1 MSDPNTTTA
10 KRRSAHSTTTTNNF
24 SPVTHCDFTTAANPT
39 SDSST
44 TRRPP
49 SHKPAN
55 STSTPTPPPPELD
68 YRQESRS
75 TSNTPVSTPLA
86 SQELWPPSPSHSL
99 TQPRKEKEKDLYF
112 SWHKRPGAP
121 NRNSNPV
128 FGSDWN
134 FAPDSEEALFED
146 GENSLTPLFPDDDP
160 PPASAAGTMSSA
172 FPLDISLP
180 PRLNS
185 QSPRNHTSNLT
196 FALQEAGASAQP
208 AQDGINDDLRQTTVD
223 PGRLGVGARNDSI
236 TNMFGGSSYYGGSG
250 ARPISVKD
258 RQRRESNTGGSFMG
272 GMSWGG
278 MSVGSF
284 IRDE

>member
-1 MSDPNTTTA
+1 MPDPNKTTA
-10 KRRSAHSTTTTNNF
+10 KQQQDRMPTQSRG
-24 SPVTHCDFTTAANPT
+24 PNPL
-39 SDSST
+39 
-44 TRRPP
+44 
-49 SHKPAN
+49 SHGH
-55 STSTPTPPPPELD
+55 STPTPPPPELD

-75 TSNTPVSTPLA
+75 TSNTPVSTPLTDN
-86 SQELWPPSPSHSL
+86 EPWPPSSI
-99 TQPRKEKEKDLYF
+99 TQSRKERDKDLYF
-112 SWHKRPGAP
+112 SWHKKPTVPANP
-121 NRNSNPV
+121 NRRSNPL
-128 FGSDWN
+128 FGVDWH
-134 FAPDSEEALFED
+134 FTPTSEEALFED
-146 GENSLTPLFPDDDP
+146 GENSLTPLFPDDEDDSARVP
-160 PPASAAGTMSSA
+160 TLNTMASAL
-172 FPLDISLP
+172 PIDISLP

-208 AQDGINDDLRQTTVD
+208 AQEAPNED
-223 PGRLGVGARNDSI
+223 PRNITGDPARLGFGARNDSI

-258 RQRRESNTGGSFMG
+258 RNRRESNTAGSFMG

>member
-1 MSDPNTTTA
+1 MSQ
-10 KRRSAHSTTTTNNF
+10 HSTRKNK
-24 SPVTHCDFTTAANPT
+24 SSQLAN
-39 SDSST
+39 
-44 TRRPP
+44 
-49 SHKPAN
+49 
-55 STSTPTPPPPELD
+55 TPTPPPPDLD

-75 TSNTPVSTPLA
+75 TSNTPISTPRA
-86 SQELWPPSPSHSL
+86 DQEPWPPAASPSL
-99 TQPRKEKEKDLYF
+99 TQSKKEREKDLYF
-112 SWHKRPGAP
+112 SWHKKPGAA
-121 NRNSNPV
+121 NRNSNPLL
-128 FGSDWN
+128 GSDWN
-134 FAPDSEEALFED
+134 FTSDIEDALFEED
-146 GENSLTPLFPDDDP
+146 EDENSLTPLFPEDDTP
-160 PPASAAGTMSSA
+160 RASTMASAI
-172 FPLDISLP
+172 PIDISLP

-208 AQDGINDDLRQTTVD
+208 TQDAGIEDQRQNAGD

-258 RQRRESNTGGSFMG
+258 RQRRESNTGGSYMN